1 MTWNR
6 NHIAMSSL
14 LTSASNFV
22 AVFVLATKI
31 AGSVAALWLFTRA
44 ACQLAMVLVPS
55 PIAPMLMNP
64 DGDQEVDFGAANR
77 SESSIA
83 VSIFLVGTLS
93 ACAIALFGLYFAG
106 TTDRSLV
113 LLMVVYCYP
122 FCAASILGGLA
133 RARMRSDIIL
143 RTAKIEAFIGLMSVL
158 ALFFGFYAFIALA
171 LLQLLTRAK
180 IYMTLVTARQR
191 LIYPLRVIM
200 RAGLPIYSR
209 NISQVLSQYG
219 DRLTTPFV
227 FGVHLAGLM
236 GTGASAAALTSIFSS
251 SAAAYSLP
259 KMLRDEPQ
267 ASSWLM
273 LTWGHAV
280 FLAGALPVLMLY
292 GMATFGYR
300 ENAQT
305 IAMGAYFAAT
315 MGTVYL
321 ATLRRKRVL
330 LSATQPVQNLLL
342 AGCVYLS
349 LAGLLKVGAGLALS
363 VIGALL
369 LVPLYLCVIGML
381 REPELIALVRQYIA
395 SALLCLYGCWFAWS
409 VTVNVHQVISVAL
422 ALAVFA
428 FVVWKNFLCRI
439 AKV

>member
-1 MTWNR
+1 
-6 NHIAMSSL
+6 MSSL

-22 AVFVLATKI
+22 AVFVLATEI
-31 AGSVAALWLFTRA
+31 GGGVAALWLFTRA

-64 DGDQEVDFGAANR
+64 DGGKELDFGAANR
-77 SESSIA
+77 SESSITVA
-83 VSIFLVGTLS
+83 ILLVGTLS
-93 ACAIALFGLYFAG
+93 ACAIALFGFFFAR

-133 RARMRSDIIL
+133 RVRMRSDIIL

-158 ALFFGFYAFIALA
+158 ALFFGFYAFVALA

-180 IYMTLVTARQR
+180 IYAALVTARQR
-191 LIYPLRVIM
+191 LIYPLKVIM

-209 NISQVLSQYG
+209 NISQVVSQYG
-219 DRLTTPFV
+219 DRLAIPFV
-227 FGVHLAGLM
+227 FGAHLSGLM
-236 GTGASAAALTSIFSS
+236 GAGASAAALTSIFSS
-251 SAAAYSLP
+251 SAATYSLP
-259 KMLRDEPQ
+259 KMLRDELQ
-267 ASSWLM
+267 ASNWLM
-273 LTWGHAV
+273 MTWGQAV
-280 FLAGALPVLMLY
+280 LLAGALPVLMLY
-292 GMATFGYR
+292 GLATLGYL

-315 MGTVYL
+315 MGTIYL

-330 LSATQPVQNLLL
+330 LSTTQPVQNLLL
-342 AGCVYLS
+342 AGCVYLT
-349 LAGLLKVGAGLALS
+349 LAALLKVGAGLALS
-363 VIGALL
+363 VIYALA
-369 LVPLYLCVIGML
+369 LVPLYLYVIGKL
-381 REPELIALVRQYIA
+381 REPELISLVRPYIA

-409 VTVNVHQVISVAL
+409 AAVNVHQVISVAF

-428 FVVWKNFLCRI
+428 FVIWKSFLRRT
-439 AKV
+439 AKL